1 MTGGWTALV
10 PLTLVL
16 YCGLRPSLAD
26 ILPCTY
32 SNSPEAHTFSVS
44 PPSVCDYWWS
54 IDKKNVATHVTQG
67 PGVMK
72 NNGVVKSN
80 VTTVVTDRC
89 KPKMEYE
96 ADCEDGWRYTAVCQT
111 NCSVAGQDPR
121 TDGRNSGADHTT
133 IKIVVPVVL
142 LLLGLAGWLIY
153 KVRNP
158 KPKAAESNDII

>member
-32 SNSPEAHTFSVS
+32 SNSPEGHTFSVS

-54 IDKKNVATHVTQG
+54 IDKKNVAAHVTQG

-96 ADCEDGWRYTAVCQT
+96 ALCEDLERYTAVCQT
-111 NCSVAGQDPR
+111 NCSVAGQDPSY
-121 TDGRNSGADHTT
+121 DGRNSGADHT
-133 IKIVVPVVL
+133 IVKIVVPVVL
-142 LLLGLAGWLIY
+142 LLLGLGLAG
-153 KVRNP
+153 
-158 KPKAAESNDII
+158 